1 MEFDTENVEGATGE
15 VAVIRPRGRLT
26 MVTTTGG
33 LRTPVADTVGA
44 GHAHVV
50 VDLSQTEFVDS
61 SVLHPF
67 DSVDAAGAA

>member
-1 MEFDTENVEGATGE
+1 MEFDTGNVKGATGE

-26 MVTTTGG
+26 MVTTGG

-61 SVLHPF
+61 SVLRPF
-67 DSVDAAGAA
+67 DSVDAAAGAA

>member
-1 MEFDTENVEGATGE
+1 MEFDTGNVEGAAGE

-26 MVTTTGG
+26 MVTTGG
-33 LRTPVADTVGA
+33 LRTLVADTVGA

-61 SVLHPF
+61 SVLRPF
-67 DSVDAAGAA
+67 DSVDAAAGAA